1 MTQFTP
7 VASEIEQAARA
18 LHRGELV
25 AFPTETVYGLGADAD
40 QDASVEHI
48 FALKGRPNNHP
59 LIVHIGSLQD
69 VDHYARDVPDF
80 ARALMARFWPGALT
94 LILPK
99 RIGAAPAATA
109 HSPSIGL
116 RWPSHP
122 VALALLQQARAL
134 GVHGVA
140 APSANRFGRVSPT
153 RAAHVRSEFGPDL
166 WVLDGGDCDIGIE
179 STIVDCTRGVPIVLR
194 PGQIDQQALEAA
206 LNQPVVRQEELDL
219 ARLQSDPAHLIAPKA
234 SGTLASHYAPRARVR
249 LMEAAQMVHELTH
262 WRAPSAPE
270 RMGASPPTLGV
281 WARDSA
287 LHAMPRPKGL
297 HFQAMPSTPAAC
309 AHALFA
315 TLRDF
320 DDLGVAEIWIES
332 APSGVSWAGVAD
344 RLRRASHVPAEPSQS
359 AVKLSGLTGV
369 AQ

>member
-1 MTQFTP
+1 MTP
-7 VASEIEQAARA
+7 VTPSASEMERAARA
-18 LHRGELV
+18 LQSGELV

-48 FALKGRPNNHP
+48 FKLKGRPNNHP
-59 LIVHIGSLQD
+59 LIVHICSLQD
-69 VDHYARDVPDF
+69 VDHYAQKVPAF
-80 ARALMARFWPGALT
+80 AKTLMARFWPGALT

-99 RIGAAPAATA
+99 RPGVAQAATA
-109 HSPSIGL
+109 LSPSIGL

-122 VALALLQQARAL
+122 VALALLRQARTL

-206 LNQPVVRQEELDL
+206 LDQPVLRQEELDL
-219 ARLQSDPAHLIAPKA
+219 VSLKTDPAHLIAPKA
-234 SGTLASHYAPRARVR
+234 SGTLASHYAPRARLR
-249 LMEAAQMVHELTH
+249 LMEAAQMAHELKE
-262 WRAPSAPE
+262 WRPPSSPQPFGE
-270 RMGASPPTLGV
+270 TPPTLGV

-287 LHAMPRPKGL
+287 LQETPHPSGL
-297 HFQAMPSTPAAC
+297 LFQAMPSTPQAC

-320 DDLGVAEIWIES
+320 DDSGVAEIWIES

-359 AVKLSGLTGV
+359 AVKLSGTTGV